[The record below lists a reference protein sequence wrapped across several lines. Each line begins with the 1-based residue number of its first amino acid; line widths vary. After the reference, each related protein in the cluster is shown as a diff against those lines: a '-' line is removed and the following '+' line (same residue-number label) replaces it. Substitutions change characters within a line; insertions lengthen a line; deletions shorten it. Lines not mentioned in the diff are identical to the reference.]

1 MDRFD
6 LYELAVTDGPRLARF
21 LASVHGK
28 SPRVLA
34 EHFSGS
40 GALARAWPDAVA
52 GGSSIAIDHDRTP
65 LRKLARAKGVRAV
78 CIDVRKSTHKADVI
92 AATNFPVGYF
102 HTRAALVGYLKHAR
116 SLLNAN
122 GVFVCDLYGGSDAYT
137 TGITR
142 KALRSPDGTRVSYK
156 WEQRSADPTT
166 ARVTNALHFKLPA
179 RGARKAR
186 EIKDA
191 FVYDWRLWSIPELR
205 DAAAEAG
212 LTDMQIYNR
221 LADAL
226 DSDGNVYVR
235 PIDSG
240 ADLDDPWVVYIA
252 LRPSSA
258 ATRKPAKHRRSR

>member
-1 MDRFD
+1 
-6 LYELAVTDGPRLARF
+6 LARF
-21 LASVHGK
+21 LAGVHGK
-28 SPRVLA
+28 SPLVLA

-40 GALARAWPDAVA
+40 GALARAWPGTVPN
-52 GGSSIAIDHDRTP
+52 GSSIAIDFDRTP

-78 CIDVRKSTHKADVI
+78 CMDVRKSTHRADVI
-92 AATNFPVGYF
+92 AATNFPIGYF
-102 HTRAALVGYLKHAR
+102 HTRADLVEYLKHVR
-116 SLLNAN
+116 SLLNAS

-137 TGITR
+137 TGLTR
-142 KALRSPDGTRVSYK
+142 KSLRAPDGTRVTYT
-156 WEQRSADPTT
+156 WEQRSADPAT

-179 RGARKAR
+179 RGTRKAR

-221 LADAL
+221 LADAI

-235 PIDSG
+235 PIESG
-240 ADLDDPWVVYIA
+240 ADLDDPWVAYVA
-252 LRPSSA
+252 LRPA
-258 ATRKPAKHRRSR
+258 ATAARKPGKPRRSR